1 MHDPFPFPPPPLLA
15 RLTTPIANALAL
27 PTLPLHIHELLVAT
41 LVYHIIC
48 RYISPYLSSKLFPRT
63 YPTLN
68 ARTKLNWDVHVVS
81 LAQSLIINT
90 LALWVMWTDEE
101 RGRMEWEERVWGY
114 TGASGMIQGFAA
126 GYFLW
131 DLITCAGNVAVFGW
145 GLLAHAVAALVVFSL
160 GFVSR
165 TLIRVEYLL
174 GLQGVSMTDTST
186 TETVCQL
193 LRPHIHPLRAL
204 LPVPQ
209 FPLVLR

>member
-1 MHDPFPFPPPPLLA
+1 MHDPFPFPPPTLLA

-41 LVYHIIC
+41 LVYHLIC

-63 YPTLN
+63 YPALN

-101 RGRMEWEERVWGY
+101 RGRMEWDQRVWGY

-131 DLITCAGNVAVFGW
+131 DLFMCVGNLAVFGW

-160 GFVSR
+160 GFVSW
-165 TLIRVEYLL
+165 
-174 GLQGVSMTDTST
+174 TSHSPSGK
-186 TETVCQL
+186 CS
-193 LRPHIHPLRAL
+193 RAAGDL
-204 LPVPQ
+204 
-209 FPLVLR
+209 FD